1 MTLNLYAT
9 TRGVRKT
16 TSGLVSVLDVIRV
29 IKGCS
34 RETACALYHK
44 LVRDQLVPSFPK
56 ILFTGKWQHLTP
68 VASGQEIVTLI
79 FALPG
84 KHNFRRECADLYMS
98 YIGGQLELKG
108 AAGILLLDPGIGNF
122 KHTPELT
129 RIQPQT
135 LDAYSR
141 GH

>member
-44 LVRDQLVPSFPK
+44 MVRDQLVPSFPK
-56 ILFTGKWQHLTP
+56 ILFNGKWQHLTP
-68 VASGQEIVTLI
+68 VASGQEIVKLI

-84 KHNFRRECADLYMS
+84 KHNFRHECADLYMS
-98 YIGGQLELKG
+98 YIGGQLELKRG
-108 AAGILLLDPGIGNF
+108 SWNPAPGPGHRKF
-122 KHTPELT
+122 QAHT
-129 RIQPQT
+129 RIGPNSAT
-135 LDAYSR
+135 DP
-141 GH
+141 